1 MVEDF
6 LKEYAKLISDS
17 PEIIR
22 TERINLGE
30 NFDEIIIY
38 ASKADT
44 GKLIG
49 KDGKMIN
56 AIKTVVIGYKAKD
69 PTSYRITVKAIEEW
83 SSRGLHTWQNCRAKG
98 GFKAS

>member
-17 PEIIR
+17 PDIIR

-49 KDGKMIN
+49 KDGKMIINN
-56 AIKTVVIGYKAKD
+56 ALCNGCTLCQNVCKFD
-69 PTSYRITVKAIEEW
+69 AI
-83 SSRGLHTWQNCRAKG
+83 RKVG
-98 GFKAS
+98 GDNE